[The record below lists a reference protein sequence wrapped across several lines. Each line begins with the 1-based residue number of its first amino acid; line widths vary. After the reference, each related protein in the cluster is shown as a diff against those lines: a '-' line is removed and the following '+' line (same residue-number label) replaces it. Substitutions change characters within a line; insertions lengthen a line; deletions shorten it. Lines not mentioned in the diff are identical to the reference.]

1 MSRDTLSG
9 LVHDLSQP
17 NIGGSY
23 DITEKEEEVAKT
35 LLMFLETEETRNKT
49 FHYLHANETTSRI
62 ITPILQTITTN
73 TWVTNDTDFIK
84 NILKIILSFFKCIP
98 RITVASGNF
107 TLQNKVLLRP
117 EIFPILNI
125 IISTEI
131 NKTTFNPRHS
141 EIIFELLEY
150 LVLHST
156 PSILYSLIQNKIMDV
171 TSIILSSHPSLPSTL
186 TENVLSFLIS
196 CSCLCF
202 DSFDMQQK
210 TSGSKLED
218 LFLADQQK
226 KKGFH
231 SQLTK
236 RSTRFQLN
244 SNRNGKQIEL
254 QTKTTLVSC
263 GDRTCTATT
272 TNVLHDS
279 TQQENAKQLISIIQ
293 KNGEKIVDILLK
305 STRNDLKDKCF
316 VVVGAIARTDNAL
329 KFENFYS
336 SQFLFDVINSI
347 YFWYGINDFKTK
359 DYLVVRTSLWCLI
372 EILKRIRSSITSKKL
387 QIDDTGVYNMYQFI
401 IQDFVPGKTPND
413 ILTKSLTGLGICFE
427 LCKEFNIMVDNEDS
441 VTKFLRSL
449 CVEKCCITISYLY
462 GCMMADSFKETY
474 NLGVL
479 TKILG
484 FMFEENKNEKKKTK
498 KDGDYLQE
506 DYYSRMNEVVNETK
520 SSIVVE
526 EQNKDSESYLQP
538 VRRRK
543 LIEVVDEEV
552 NDLDDIFGV
561 GGDEEEE
568 FFKEEEKE
576 KKANKENT
584 TTPDV
589 NDEYQ
594 PKRSV

>member
-1 MSRDTLSG
+1 M
-9 LVHDLSQP
+9 
-17 NIGGSY
+17 
-23 DITEKEEEVAKT
+23 
-35 LLMFLETEETRNKT
+35 
-49 FHYLHANETTSRI
+49 
-62 ITPILQTITTN
+62 
-73 TWVTNDTDFIK
+73 
-84 NILKIILSFFKCIP
+84 
-98 RITVASGNF
+98 
-107 TLQNKVLLRP
+107 
-117 EIFPILNI
+117 
-125 IISTEI
+125 STEI

-186 TENVLSFLIS
+186 TENVLSFLIL

-387 QIDDTGVYNMYQFI
+387 QIDDTGLKNVNEMELVDDIVKLGVYNMYQFI

-449 CVEKCCITISYLY
+449 CVEKMLY
-462 GCMMADSFKETY
+462 YYFIFIWLY
-474 NLGVL
+474 
-479 TKILG
+479 
-484 FMFEENKNEKKKTK
+484 
-498 KDGDYLQE
+498 DG
-506 DYYSRMNEVVNETK
+506 RF
-520 SSIVVE
+520 I
-526 EQNKDSESYLQP
+526 
-538 VRRRK
+538 
-543 LIEVVDEEV
+543 
-552 NDLDDIFGV
+552 
-561 GGDEEEE
+561 
-568 FFKEEEKE
+568 
-576 KKANKENT
+576 
-584 TTPDV
+584 
-589 NDEYQ
+589 
-594 PKRSV
+594 